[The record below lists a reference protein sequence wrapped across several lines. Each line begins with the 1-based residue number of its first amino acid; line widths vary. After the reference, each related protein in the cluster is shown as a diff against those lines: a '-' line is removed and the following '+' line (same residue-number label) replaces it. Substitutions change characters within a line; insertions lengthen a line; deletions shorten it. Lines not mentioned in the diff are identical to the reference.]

1 MQSIAEII
9 AALGGPA
16 SVARATGVKHRARV
30 TDWRRNGSIPVAYWP
45 ALQAAAED
53 HGVSLSYEQLV
64 AIHSPTTNSE
74 VAA

>member
-1 MQSIAEII
+1 MNSIADIV
-9 AALGGPA
+9 AALGGPSNIAKALEA
-16 SVARATGVKHRARV
+16 SPRLV
-30 TDWRRNGSIPVAYWP
+30 TDWRRNGSIPVRYWP

-64 AIHSPTTNSE
+64 AIHSQPNSE

>member
-1 MQSIAEII
+1 MNSIAEII
-9 AALGGPA
+9 AALGGPTK
-16 SVARATGVKHRARV
+16 VAKTFDAPPRLV
-30 TDWRRNGSIPVAYWP
+30 TDWRRSGSIPVRYWP

-64 AIHSPTTNSE
+64 AIHSPNTNSE

>member
-1 MQSIAEII
+1 MNSIADIV
-9 AALGGPA
+9 AALGGP
-16 SVARATGVKHRARV
+16 SNIARALEASPRLV
-30 TDWRRNGSIPVAYWP
+30 TDWRRNGSIPVRYWP

-64 AIHSPTTNSE
+64 AIHSPNTNSE

>member
-1 MQSIAEII
+1 MNTIAEII
-9 AALGGPA
+9 LALGGPTK
-16 SVARATGVKHRARV
+16 VAKATGVSHAARV
-30 TDWRRNGSIPVAYWP
+30 TDWRRYGSIPVKYWP